1 MEEGFG
7 EPLKDRSASGS
18 GLNSLFPGQSP
29 YKRVFPHAPVTMNCA
44 AFPVM
49 IGLKSFGKW
58 ESKHVCSVLLGYG
71 GNFVKWDP
79 VGNIWGHVLKIECKI
94 LVPPFPLLLLGHEA
108 IVC

>member
-7 EPLKDRSASGS
+7 GPLKDRSASGS

-29 YKRVFPHAPVTMNCA
+29 YEQVFPHAPVTMNCA

-49 IGLKSFGKW
+49 IGLTEVLW
-58 ESKHVCSVLLGYG
+58 KHTCSVLLGYG

-94 LVPPFPLLLLGHEA
+94 LAPPFPLLLLGHEA